1 MSDDAQFWK
10 NLSLEAQSELL
21 TQQSYIRK
29 LKGEIKMLQIRVR
42 EANRGARGNIMIAY
56 NALKECDQLRKEN
69 RELKQQI
76 TTPTNQGKQP

>member
-1 MSDDAQFWK
+1 MRQHSEIDWFV
-10 NLSLEAQSELL
+10 EAQKAQNEVAVQK
-21 TQQSYIRK
+21 TYIRK
-29 LKGEIKMLQIRVR
+29 LKAEIRMLQIRVR

-76 TTPTNQGKQP
+76 ETTTPKGPQ